1 MKIQKHNSHI
11 EIELKEK
18 EEIIRLKK
26 IIQSKTE
33 TIQKLEETIK
43 QYGLSIKND
52 TSSSFLLP
60 SEFKSKWENFTK
72 NTILET
78 FENTFDDPQLL
89 TFITQETMNL
99 LYQLSINDI
108 YNKIESIMK
117 ILNIEDITI
126 ERKKTFF
133 YKMRFIFQEY
143 FSSIFKFNDYNK
155 IKSHL
160 SGLKISNQKKKELLN
175 DLQTTQFNS
184 LLEEGY
190 KICSY
195 MNLHQPRLSFKENS
209 FVYLYY
215 SKKYLNNIEGFG
227 KENSVC
233 LVTLFPPLLRNNF
246 FYQGIKPAV
255 YVINHPTKE
264 MINECEKNKEI
275 YDFSNKSRSCSEDS
289 KININQELNKN
300 SIQNTQVLFKSKSS
314 NNFKG
319 DNKRHSAR
327 ERQKGTNKSKLISLS
342 FNSKNNDDQKLDSLR
357 NIKKNFIISQ
367 PLKNVHTIQI
377 DHSEHSLSSSN
388 ISIESNS
395 ISSNIKKIIGK
406 NNNFGYLKINYVQ
419 KKKESKY
426 NNSKDGT
433 IINTPKNNKYIKK
446 IEKTNRIH
454 IPIINNTKLLKENNL
469 LTERKTSFEIIHY
482 N

>member
-11 EIELKEK
+11 DVELKEK
-18 EEIIRLKK
+18 EEIIRLKQ

-33 TIQKLEETIK
+33 TIQKLEDTIK

-52 TSSSFLLP
+52 TSSSFFLP
-60 SEFKSKWENFTK
+60 SEFKSKWETFTK

-78 FENTFDDPQLL
+78 FENTFDDPQLI
-89 TFITQETMNL
+89 TYITQETMNL

-126 ERKKTFF
+126 ERKKAFF
-133 YKMRFIFQEY
+133 LKMRFIFQEY
-143 FSSIFKFNDYNK
+143 FSSIFKFNEHNK
-155 IKSHL
+155 IISRL
-160 SGLKISNQKKKELLN
+160 SGLKISNQKKKQLLN
-175 DLQTTQFNS
+175 DIQTTQFNN
-184 LLEEGY
+184 LLNEGY

-209 FVYLYY
+209 YVYLYY

-233 LVTLFPPLLRNNF
+233 LVTLFPPILRNNF
-246 FYQGIKPAV
+246 FFQGIKPAV

-275 YDFSNKSRSCSEDS
+275 YDFSHKSRSCSEDR

-300 SIQNTQVLFKSKSS
+300 SIQNTQQLFKSKSS

-327 ERQKGTNKSKLISLS
+327 ERQKGTKSKLISLS

-357 NIKKNFIISQ
+357 NIKKNFIINQ
-367 PLKNVHTIQI
+367 PLKSVHTIQI

-406 NNNFGYLKINYVQ
+406 NNNFGYLKINYDQ

-426 NNSKDGT
+426 YNSKDGT
-433 IINTPKNNKYIKK
+433 IISTPKNNKYIKK
-446 IEKTNRIH
+446 IEKNNRIH
-454 IPIINNTKLLKENNL
+454 IPLINNNTKLLKENNL
-469 LTERKTSFEIIHY
+469 LIERKKSFEIIHY